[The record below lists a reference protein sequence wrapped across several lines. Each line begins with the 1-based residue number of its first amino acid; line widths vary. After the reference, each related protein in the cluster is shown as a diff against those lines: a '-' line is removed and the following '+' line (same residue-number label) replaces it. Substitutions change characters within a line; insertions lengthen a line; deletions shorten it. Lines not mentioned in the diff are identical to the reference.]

1 MHPAIECHSLTK
13 RFPAANGWRRLFNP
27 ATLSQPAV
35 DRVDLTIQT
44 GELFGLL
51 GPNGAGKTTLIK
63 MLGTLV
69 QPSSGSAWVN
79 GFPLEQD
86 SAIKATIGLV
96 TSDERSFYWRLSG
109 AQNLAFFARLYGLPE
124 GEIRLRVQQVL
135 EQVELQ
141 EVARQRFLTYS
152 TGMRQRL
159 SIARALLN
167 RPRLLF
173 LDEPTKGLDP
183 LITRHL
189 QKLVREELVDRQGMT
204 VLLTTHDLHEA
215 GQLCDRIAIMQ
226 HGRVLAL
233 GTQVELRRA
242 LSLGDRFSIQVRDL
256 PEQTRT
262 RLEQSLPGIHLPEP
276 PAGASP
282 QPAENEAGA
291 WIELPLSSTAE
302 ALNQTIDLLRG
313 DQVPILAVT
322 NRQPSLEEIFSHH
335 MQVRPDE
342 GIPAPPAA
350 RPEKA
355 TRPPVPT
362 GTRQAGKGSQPA
374 APPSLW
380 RIIPAFLKRDLI
392 QEASYRFSFILQ
404 FASIFFSVLIFYF
417 ISNLLGEAAAPYLAE
432 YGGDYFAFV
441 LIGIAF
447 LGYFSTGL
455 SSFANSLR
463 HSQTTGT
470 LEAML
475 TTPTRLSAIILASS
489 IWDYLMTTLRVL
501 VYLAVGLFLM
511 QTGLQGGNYLA
522 AVVVIILTV
531 LVASSLGI
539 LSASFIMVFKRG
551 DPIQWGVST
560 LSILL
565 GGVYFPVAILPPALA
580 WISRLLPITYSLHA
594 MRLALL
600 QDAAWSELIY
610 DFLVLGLFVVGLLP
624 LSLLAFRYAVQRAKM
639 EGSLTH
645 Y

>member
-1 MHPAIECHSLTK
+1 MHPAVECHSLTK
-13 RFPAANGWRRLFNP
+13 RFPAADGWRRLFNP

-35 DRVDLTIQT
+35 DQVNLTIQS

-63 MLGTLV
+63 MLSTLV
-69 QPSSGSAWVN
+69 QPTSGSAWVN

-86 SAIKATIGLV
+86 TPLKSTLGLV
-96 TSDERSFYWRLSG
+96 TGDERSFYWRLSG
-109 AQNLAFFARLYGLPE
+109 RQNLAFFARLYGLPE
-124 GEIRLRVQQVL
+124 AEVGSRVQETL
-135 EQVELQ
+135 EQVELHA
-141 EVARQRFLTYS
+141 VANQRFLTYS

-183 LITRHL
+183 LITWRL

-204 VLLTTHDLHEA
+204 VLLTTHDLQEA

-226 HGRVLAL
+226 HGRILAV
-233 GTQVELRRA
+233 GTQAELRQS
-242 LSLGDRFSIQVRDL
+242 LSLGDRFSIQVREL
-256 PEQTRT
+256 PEPTRA
-262 RLEQSLPGIHLPEP
+262 RLEECLPGIHLPEQ
-276 PAGASP
+276 AADDSP
-282 QPAENEAGA
+282 ELVAEKATA
-291 WIELPLSSTAE
+291 WIELPAQSGDET
-302 ALNQTIDLLRG
+302 LNQAIDLLREER
-313 DQVPILAVT
+313 VPILAVT
-322 NRQPSLEEIFSHH
+322 NRQPSLEEVFSHH
-335 MQVRPDE
+335 MQGE
-342 GIPAPPAA
+342 SNFASPAQPVSH
-350 RPEKA
+350 PEKIVQTTLPSEA
-355 TRPPVPT
+355 PRAGVSNPP
-362 GTRQAGKGSQPA
+362 GAS
-374 APPSLW
+374 PSLW
-380 RIIPAFLKRDLI
+380 QIIPAFLKRDLI

-404 FASIFFSVLIFYF
+404 FAGIFFSVLIFYF
-417 ISNLLGEAAAPYLAE
+417 ISNLLGEAAAPYLAD

-455 SSFANSLR
+455 SSFANNLR

-489 IWDYLMTTLRVL
+489 VWDYLMTTLRVL
-501 VYLAVGLFLM
+501 VYLAVGLLLM

-522 AVVVIILTV
+522 AGAVIILTV
-531 LVASSLGI
+531 LIASSLGI

-551 DPIQWGVST
+551 DPIQWGIGT
-560 LSILL
+560 LSTLL
-565 GGVYFPVAILPPALA
+565 GGVYFPVAILPPALQ

-610 DFLVLGLFVVGLLP
+610 DLLILRLFVIVLLP
-624 LSLLAFRYAVQRAKM
+624 LSLLAFRYAVRRAKV

>member
-1 MHPAIECHSLTK
+1 MHPAIECHFLTK
-13 RFPAANGWRRLFNP
+13 RFPAANGWRRLFNT
-27 ATLSQPAV
+27 ASLSQPAV

-124 GEIRLRVQQVL
+124 AEIRSRVQQVL

-141 EVARQRFLTYS
+141 EVAGQRFLTYS

-183 LITRHL
+183 LITRRL
-189 QKLVREELVDRQGMT
+189 QVLVREELVDRQGMT

-233 GTQVELRRA
+233 GTQVELRRT
-242 LSLGDRFSIQVRDL
+242 LNLGDRFSIQVRDL

-262 RLEQSLPGIHLPEP
+262 RLEQSLPGIHLSEP
-276 PAGASP
+276 P
-282 QPAENEAGA
+282 
-291 WIELPLSSTAE
+291 T
-302 ALNQTIDLLRG
+302 
-313 DQVPILAVT
+313 
-322 NRQPSLEEIFSHH
+322 
-335 MQVRPDE
+335 DE
-342 GIPAPPAA
+342 GIPPPPAA
-350 RPEKA
+350 HPEKA
-355 TRPPVPT
+355 DRPPVT
-362 GTRQAGKGSQPA
+362 NGTRQAGNGSQPA

-475 TTPTRLSAIILASS
+475 TTPTHLSAIILASS

-522 AVVVIILTV
+522 ALVVIILTV

-624 LSLLAFRYAVQRAKM
+624 LSLLAFRYAVHRAKI